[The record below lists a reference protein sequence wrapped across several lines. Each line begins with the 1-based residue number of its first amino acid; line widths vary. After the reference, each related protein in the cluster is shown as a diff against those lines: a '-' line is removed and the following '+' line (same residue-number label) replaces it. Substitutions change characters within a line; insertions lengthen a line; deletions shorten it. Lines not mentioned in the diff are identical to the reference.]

1 MVLWNTRRMRSFLEV
16 GRYESGVP
24 METAWDRL
32 VRRAQPVLT
41 VAFAVLD
48 IAFIRPMAVVDG
60 ATWAGALRLFLV
72 LGCMALMLT
81 VTVPDRIIPAAY
93 RVWIATTAA
102 VLAGLLM
109 GLQGQ
114 GWSAT
119 FAYMVA
125 THSGFRY
132 PARTAFRIVGLCVVV
147 AVAAS
152 QLPEATATT
161 PWWTNLLVF
170 AAMLPG
176 MTRRTRMLT
185 LAAANEAIQQGRR
198 AAASEAQSRAMAE
211 RASIARDIHDV
222 LAHSLSGVNMQL
234 SLADALL
241 DSGDETAGRDAIRT
255 AQRLV
260 VEGLQE
266 ARSAVQTLRGDT
278 IDPVDA
284 LSSMVVGADENLA
297 IVGAPHHLPS
307 RVVHTVIRVAQE
319 SLTNARRHAPG
330 ARVDMELAFGASSTR
345 LTVTNASADV
355 ALEPGSSEGSGL
367 GLVGIRER
375 VEQVGGTT
383 EIGPDGP
390 GWRVC
395 VDIPVQGS
403 GIDD

>member
-1 MVLWNTRRMRSFLEV
+1 
-16 GRYESGVP
+16 
-24 METAWDRL
+24 
-32 VRRAQPVLT
+32 
-41 VAFAVLD
+41 
-48 IAFIRPMAVVDG
+48 
-60 ATWAGALRLFLV
+60 
-72 LGCMALMLT
+72 
-81 VTVPDRIIPAAY
+81 
-93 RVWIATTAA
+93 
-102 VLAGLLM
+102 
-109 GLQGQ
+109 
-114 GWSAT
+114 
-119 FAYMVA
+119 
-125 THSGFRY
+125 
-132 PARTAFRIVGLCVVV
+132 
-147 AVAAS
+147 
-152 QLPEATATT
+152 
-161 PWWTNLLVF
+161 
-170 AAMLPG
+170 
-176 MTRRTRMLT
+176 MLT

-355 ALEPGSSEGSGL
+355 APEPGSSEGSGL